1 MKRGF
6 VLSFIAVCLITLDLF
21 LNAYSEDIK
30 KEDRFFLNSL
40 HFTTRGM
47 TYWYDKAN
55 GGLETLTGIQ
65 LKAMLYQAIR
75 YSLCSLLRT
84 ATQL

>member
-40 HFTTRGM
+40 HYTTRRE
-47 TYWYDKAN
+47 N
-55 GGLETLTGIQ
+55 V
-65 LKAMLYQAIR
+65 AIVMV
-75 YSLCSLLRT
+75 LR
-84 ATQL
+84 L